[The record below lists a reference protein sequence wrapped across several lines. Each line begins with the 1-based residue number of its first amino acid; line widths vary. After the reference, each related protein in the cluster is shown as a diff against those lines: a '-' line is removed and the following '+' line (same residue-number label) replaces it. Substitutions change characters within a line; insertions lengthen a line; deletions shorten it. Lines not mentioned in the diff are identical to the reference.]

1 MADVYLLAGS
11 VWWRATAA
19 VLMLA
24 VVGCNGDD
32 AEDNRSGILG
42 PTTLVE
48 APDSILGA
56 TLTIYPDELLDANC
70 GFTRDDLVANVTT
83 FIDSRTVRTRNSD
96 GTFDD
101 TSTDVQWSYSKS
113 GRSADINIQYVHGA
127 STSIGLV
134 FHDRTSGDVEQL
146 SRDGFGCRAFSRGE
160 FTISGVRE

>member
-11 VWWRATAA
+11 VWWRAAA

-24 VVGCNGDD
+24 VVGCDD
-32 AEDNRSGILG
+32 AEDSRSGIVG
-42 PTTLVE
+42 PTTLIE

-70 GFTRDDLVANVTT
+70 GFTSDDLVTNVTT
-83 FIDSRTVRTRNSD
+83 FIDSRTVRTRNLD